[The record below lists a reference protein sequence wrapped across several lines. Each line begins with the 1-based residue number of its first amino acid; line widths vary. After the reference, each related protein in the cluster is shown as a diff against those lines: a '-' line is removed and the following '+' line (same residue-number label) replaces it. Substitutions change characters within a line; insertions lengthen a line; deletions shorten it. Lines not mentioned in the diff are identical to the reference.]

1 LVINIGDTA
10 ARSFEIT
17 DAMIRSFAD
26 VTGDHNPVHLDE
38 EFAANTQF
46 GKRIAHGMLVG
57 SLISSALA
65 NDMPGAGSI
74 YLSQEVKFKKPV
86 FIGDTVTVKL
96 TVTALRR
103 RIVTLETLVTNQAG
117 EVVIEGQAV
126 VMVPEA

>member
-38 EFAANTQF
+38 AFAASTQF

-126 VMVPEA
+126 VMVPEG